1 MAFCTLHFFSEALNR
16 EVSVNAFVPQNR
28 EGYKTLYLLHGL
40 SDDQTVWQR
49 YTEVEL
55 DAAQAG
61 IAVIMPNGD
70 RSFYTDLSSGDR
82 YFTYI
87 SKELPEMMTRFFR
100 GISPAREDN
109 YIAGLSMGGYGALKA
124 ALTFPQRYAA
134 ACSLSGA
141 LDIPFMFD
149 TYKVEGEAFY
159 KSIFG
164 SKEDFVGSTNDLFAL
179 LKKDAQNGVKLPE
192 IFLSCGTS
200 DRILPCS
207 RRFYEACRM
216 FGIPVSYTEAEGN
229 HNWAFWRQQIKP
241 FIRYIGS
248 KT

>member
-1 MAFCTLHFFSEALNR
+1 
-16 EVSVNAFVPQNR
+16 
-28 EGYKTLYLLHGL
+28 
-40 SDDQTVWQR
+40 
-49 YTEVEL
+49 
-55 DAAQAG
+55 
-61 IAVIMPNGD
+61 
-70 RSFYTDLSSGDR
+70 
-82 YFTYI
+82 
-87 SKELPEMMTRFFR
+87 MMTRFFR

-200 DRILPCS
+200 DRILPAAAGFTRNAGCS
-207 RRFYEACRM
+207 ASLFPTRKLREITT
-216 FGIPVSYTEAEGN
+216 GHSGGN
-229 HNWAFWRQQIKP
+229 RSNRLSAISAVKLKNKGGFAFAHLP
-241 FIRYIGS
+241 
-248 KT
+248 

>member
-100 GISPAREDN
+100 GIFPAREDN
-109 YIAGLSMGGYGALKA
+109 YIAGLSMGGYGAWYL
-124 ALTFPQRYAA
+124 ALSRPELSPTLCRRLFP
-134 ACSLSGA
+134 
-141 LDIPFMFD
+141 
-149 TYKVEGEAFY
+149 
-159 KSIFG
+159 FG
-164 SKEDFVGSTNDLFAL
+164 SLGYSLHV
-179 LKKDAQNGVKLPE
+179 
-192 IFLSCGTS
+192 
-200 DRILPCS
+200 
-207 RRFYEACRM
+207 
-216 FGIPVSYTEAEGN
+216 
-229 HNWAFWRQQIKP
+229 
-241 FIRYIGS
+241 
-248 KT
+248 

>member
-109 YIAGLSMGGYGALKA
+109 YIAGLSMGGYGAMKIAMRNPDCFA
-124 ALTFPQRYAA
+124 AVA
-134 ACSLSGA
+134 SMSGVM
-141 LDIPFMFD
+141 DIARFMRED
-149 TYKVEGEAFY
+149 MNSIER

-164 SKEDFVGSTNDLFAL
+164 NITNIKPEDDLFAL
-179 LKKDAQNGVKLPE
+179 AENLVQQGNPLRIYQA
-192 IFLSCGTS
+192 CGTE
-200 DRILPCS
+200 DFLYGDNVKFRDFAQKAGLDLT
-207 RRFYEACRM
+207 YEEGS
-216 FGIPVSYTEAEGN
+216 GI
-229 HNWAFWRQQIKP
+229 HNWSFWNE
-241 FIRYIGS
+241 YIEKIMKWISEMQPCG
-248 KT
+248 

>member
-70 RSFYTDLSSGDR
+70 RSVYTDLSSGDR

-87 SKELPEMMTRFFR
+87 YLCLHLFCNIFVARCCNAVETITKNFHTLQSELP
-100 GISPAREDN
+100 
-109 YIAGLSMGGYGALKA
+109 
-124 ALTFPQRYAA
+124 
-134 ACSLSGA
+134 
-141 LDIPFMFD
+141 
-149 TYKVEGEAFY
+149 
-159 KSIFG
+159 
-164 SKEDFVGSTNDLFAL
+164 
-179 LKKDAQNGVKLPE
+179 LP
-192 IFLSCGTS
+192 
-200 DRILPCS
+200 
-207 RRFYEACRM
+207 
-216 FGIPVSYTEAEGN
+216 
-229 HNWAFWRQQIKP
+229 H
-241 FIRYIGS
+241 
-248 KT
+248 